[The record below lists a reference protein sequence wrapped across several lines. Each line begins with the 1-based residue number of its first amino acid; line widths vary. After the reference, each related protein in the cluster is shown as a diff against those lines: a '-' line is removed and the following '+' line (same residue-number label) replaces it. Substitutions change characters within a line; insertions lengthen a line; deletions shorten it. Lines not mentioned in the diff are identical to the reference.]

1 MGHQSGGH
9 PANPLIGADQGF
21 ARRPFAFEFLFI
33 RFLFRLGD
41 PLELGI
47 DSLKPG
53 LAQFDS
59 RQAAFV
65 IDAHRR
71 AVLNGARDIVDVD
84 IIAENGGGIF
94 IMAFDGGAGE
104 TDKRGM
110 GQGVVE
116 VTGKAVDEIVLTAV
130 GLKILDIKAFKR
142 IAEVL
147 SIIYAQ

>member
-1 MGHQSGGH
+1 
-9 PANPLIGADQGF
+9 
-21 ARRPFAFEFLFI
+21 
-33 RFLFRLGD
+33 
-41 PLELGI
+41 
-47 DSLKPG
+47 
-53 LAQFDS
+53 
-59 RQAAFV
+59 
-65 IDAHRR
+65 
-71 AVLNGARDIVDVD
+71 
-84 IIAENGGGIF
+84 
-94 IMAFDGGAGE
+94 MAFDGGAGE